1 MATAVPVHK
10 FCEVIFFLQKKEGK
24 KFEQSQSIRTDYY
37 LIGAQHGAW
46 VCLIPLF
53 VKKNFKTAKKYFL
66 TKCFYRTLN
75 KSFMYNA

>member
-53 VKKNFKTAKKYFL
+53 VKKTLKPQKSTFL
-66 TKCFYRTLN
+66 QNVFTGL
-75 KSFMYNA
+75 